1 MEQYYKLT
9 ESNFTKEELQ
19 TLLNDATIS
28 KLEKVETVSESEYK
42 SLSLKLANAESRT
55 VILEETIKELRAES
69 KKDKAYIE
77 TTQTLIKEQND
88 KIEERQSIVIGKQN
102 AIDRL
107 KKEIE
112 RLKNRNLIQRI
123 LNR

>member
-9 ESNFTKEELQ
+9 ESNFTKEELRE
-19 TLLNDATIS
+19 LLKDSKIS

-69 KKDKAYIE
+69 KKDKAYIG
-77 TTQTLIKEQND
+77 TAQTLIKEQND
-88 KIEERQSIVIGKQN
+88 KIEDKENSIK
-102 AIDRL
+102 DL
-107 KKEIE
+107 DKEIE

>member
-19 TLLNDATIS
+19 SLLNDATIS

-42 SLSLKLANAESRT
+42 SLSLKLANAESRI
-55 VILEETIKELRAES
+55 VILKETIKELRAES

-88 KIEERQSIVIGKQN
+88 KIVERQSIVIGKQN
-102 AIDRL
+102 AIYRL

>member
-19 TLLNDATIS
+19 SLLNDATIS

-55 VILEETIKELRAES
+55 VILEETINVLRAES

-77 TTQTLIKEQND
+77 NTQTLIKEQND
-88 KIEERQSIVIGKQN
+88 KIEEQEKSI
-102 AIDRL
+102 AI
-107 KKEIE
+107 
-112 RLKNRNLIQRI
+112 KNR
-123 LNR
+123 LNADKNNTCLLYTSPSPRDA